1 MTDPQLPDLRHT
13 EPQHAS
19 LQDAPLDDPLLH
31 AARWRAQGEAVALA
45 TVIATWGSSPRPA
58 GSRMAISAGGRIAGS
73 VSSGCVEGDVVEAAL
88 ETIRDGQPRLLSYGV
103 SDDSAWSVGLTCGGS
118 ISVFVEPLGDDKR

>member
-1 MTDPQLPDLRHT
+1 MTDPQLPDLQHA
-13 EPQHAS
+13 ELQHAS
-19 LQDAPLDDPLLH
+19 SQDAPLDDPLLH
-31 AARWRAQGEAVALA
+31 AARWHAQGEAVALA
-45 TVIATWGSSPRPA
+45 TVTTTWGSSPRPV
-58 GSRMAISAGGRIAGS
+58 GSRMAISVEGRIAGS

-118 ISVFVEPLGDDKR
+118 ISVFVEKLGGDKR

>member
-1 MTDPQLPDLRHT
+1 MTDSQSPDLRHT
-13 EPQHAS
+13 EPPHVS
-19 LQDAPLDDPLLH
+19 SRDAPLDDPLLH

-45 TVIATWGSSPRPA
+45 TVTATWGSSPRPA
-58 GSRMAISAGGRIAGS
+58 GSRMAISAEGRIAGS